1 MEGIDVNEKD
11 FCGDF
16 SSLLSFWGC
25 RCCFCKFLTTEQNA
39 VKNKT
44 EQAEDECAL
53 EAEGKAS
60 NISNQ
65 ETGKAPENCMDEM
78 KEEIID

>member
-1 MEGIDVNEKD
+1 MKK
-11 FCGDF
+11 F
-16 SSLLSFWGC
+16 SAAIFLAISLFGVVGVVFANS
-25 RCCFCKFLTTEQNA
+25 LTMGQNT

-44 EQAEDECAL
+44 EQVEDECSL

-60 NISNQ
+60 YITNQ

-78 KEEIID
+78 KE